1 MFSFKLPLLR
11 YQDIPGLAPPS
22 GKEYFPLGSVAEKR
36 PALPTLAESNTE
48 DDDDDNEI
56 VCYRSEQL
64 EDKQLLN
71 GNGVVHGN
79 CEIYGVNNTWGTF

>member
-1 MFSFKLPLLR
+1 M
-11 YQDIPGLAPPS
+11 
-22 GKEYFPLGSVAEKR
+22 GSVAEKR

-48 DDDDDNEI
+48 DDDDEDNEI

-64 EDKQLLN
+64 DDKALLN

-79 CEIYGVNNTWGTF
+79 CQGLQWLDQTAVKTVRAPDRTARFGTP